1 MFSVIIP
8 LFNKVNY
15 IEKAIISV
23 LRQTFHNFELI
34 ILDDGSTDESVDVAY
49 TIINNYPVE
58 VQRKI
63 SVISQENKGVSSAR
77 NYGVELATFD
87 YITFLD
93 ADDWWCDDYLERM
106 KFLIDNYPVA
116 GIYGCSYYKVRNG
129 KSIDAKIGVNY
140 NFDHG
145 IINYFKVYSLT
156 LWMPLTSIS
165 TVVKK
170 SVFCDIGG
178 FNSKLKL
185 GEDFDLWAR
194 IASRYP
200 VAYLNVPLAY
210 YDQDVDVATRAVGA
224 RLYEP
229 EEHMLFTTYDEE
241 LTSNPDFVYLF
252 ERLALYGLL
261 PYYLNN
267 KNTEQ
272 VQSILGKINWSRH
285 ELKYSLYYK
294 YLPKVLVNFW
304 FSVLKAGS
312 GIKRSLIKTMK

>member
-1 MFSVIIP
+1 MFSIIIP
-8 LFNKVNY
+8 LFNKVQY
-15 IEKAIISV
+15 IEKSLLSV
-23 LRQTFHNFELI
+23 FNQSFQVFELI
-34 ILDDGSTDESVDVAY
+34 IIDDGSTDGSAEVAEDIIEKEPESV
-49 TIINNYPVE
+49 
-58 VQRKI
+58 RKRI
-63 SVISQENKGVSSAR
+63 SLIRQQNRGVSVTR
-77 NYGVELATFD
+77 NSGVERAKNS

-93 ADDWWCDDYLERM
+93 ADDWWDERYLEKM
-106 KFLIDNYPVA
+106 KWLIDTYPNA
-116 GIYGCSYYKVRNG
+116 GIYGSSYFKVKKGEFIR
-129 KSIDAKIGVNY
+129 AKIGVEDD
-140 NFDHG
+140 FVHG
-145 IINYFKVYSLT
+145 IINYFQVYSKT

-165 TVVKK
+165 TVVRKD
-170 SVFCDIGG
+170 VFFQMRG
-178 FNSKLKL
+178 FKPNLKL
-185 GEDFDLWAR
+185 GEDFDLWLR
-194 IASRYP
+194 IAAELP
-200 VAYLNVPLAY
+200 AAYLNEPLAY
-210 YDQDVDVATRAVGA
+210 YNQDVDVATRAVGA